1 MTSNWNQL
9 VSSEQLCLV
18 LDNFMQE
25 EGDFRIVKV
34 TFTMNVGSVK
44 YVVLC
49 ALLYILLVMHKRR

>member
-18 LDNFMQE
+18 FENFMQE

-44 YVVLC
+44 HVVLC
-49 ALLYILLVMHKRR
+49 ALLYILLVMNKLR